1 MNIENSIYALNT
13 LIEINNNR
21 IEGYETASRE
31 TEEFDLKNMFSEFQ
45 QSSQKYKA
53 ELVKEVQKL
62 GGTPIKETK
71 TNNTFSK
78 ILRDIK
84 AFLNNKDSDDILSIC
99 EYDDFVAIQN
109 YNEVLNRNLEDL
121 SDELQKMLIVQ
132 QAFIKADHD
141 KVKYLND
148 MMLGYR

>member
-71 TNNTFSK
+71 TNNTFFR
-78 ILRDIK
+78 IWRYIK

>member
-13 LIEINNNR
+13 LIEINNDR

-31 TEEFDLKNMFSEFQ
+31 TEESDLKNIFSEFQ

-84 AFLNNKDSDDILSIC
+84 AFLNNKDSEDILSIC
-99 EYDDFVAIQN
+99 EYNDFIVVQN